1 MSAAVQPAPAGTR
14 CYQRRRPQHT
24 LWYRT
29 VQAHFETWLALAAG
43 SDETAPPAYVEQAF
57 RRYLEC
63 GVLSCGF
70 ARAFCKACGHD
81 FLVAFSCQGRAVCP
95 SCNARRM
102 VETAAH
108 LSDHVLPPLPLR
120 QWVLAVPKRL
130 RYFLH
135 DDAVLQGVVVRILL
149 RAIERCLREHS
160 PGSSAA
166 ARLGAVVF
174 IHRFGSALN
183 ARLHFHSYIMD
194 GGLPHSLLLAESTH
208 SVVLPQS
215 GLSSPAGAS
224 QPPAGLWA
232 EKTFRAQVI

>member
-1 MSAAVQPAPAGTR
+1 MSAAIQPQHAPAGAGCAQR
-14 CYQRRRPQHT
+14 YQRRQPEQS

-43 SDETAPPAYVEQAF
+43 SDASAPPAYVEQAF

-63 GVLSCGF
+63 GILSCGF
-70 ARAFCKACGHD
+70 GRAFCKACGHD

-108 LSDHVLPPLPLR
+108 LVDHVLPPLPLR

-135 DDAVLQGVVVRILL
+135 DDALLQGVIARILL

-183 ARLHFHSYIMD
+183 AHLHFSF
-194 GGLPHSLLLAESTH
+194 GRFA
-208 SVVLPQS
+208 
-215 GLSSPAGAS
+215 
-224 QPPAGLWA
+224 
-232 EKTFRAQVI
+232 